1 MVALVHPI
9 MGSVLPE
16 AEVIMSKGYTLLR
29 ELIHKYNLVVIGK
42 RHPNNP
48 DSNSYMLSR
57 QDGMVIGCAG
67 YDSREGNYFFRSVNT
82 PKERGRSSEDR
93 FTYKSVKVPS
103 LMRTIE
109 KHKLIPK
116 DSLEVINKLSHTSS
130 LVSKVIEKLGS
141 FNKSS
146 GGFSGAT
153 IHELLNVA
161 FGYRDMN
168 SLSTDSINFFKKAL
182 DEYNQVD
189 ETREARLNVVKEVF
203 DKPIKFLSYDSTGT
217 FIKGTMCLAVSFDDC
232 YRLDDVKVVKM
243 EAERVRTFM
252 DDPDIAPRMA
262 MLKVT
267 AQKNSSATE
276 FVGEEGFF
284 PQYSEGYNDD
294 LGIYQV
300 DTDGWRYD
308 NFPSKPQ
315 WIFFV

>member
-16 AEVIMSKGYTLLR
+16 AEVIMSKGYPLLR
-29 ELIHKYNLVVIGK
+29 ELIHKYNLVVMGK

-48 DSNSYMLSR
+48 DSSSYMLSR

-67 YDSREGNYFFRSVNT
+67 YDNREGSYFFRSVNT
-82 PKERGRSSEDR
+82 PKERGRSAEDR
-93 FTYKSVKVPS
+93 FTYRSVKVPS
-103 LMRTIE
+103 LIRTIE
-109 KHKLIPK
+109 KFKLIPK
-116 DSLEVINKLSHTSS
+116 DSLEVVNKLSHMGS
-130 LVSKVIEKLGS
+130 LVSKVIEKHGS
-141 FNKSS
+141 FSKGY

-168 SLSTDSINFFKKAL
+168 SLPIDSIDFFRKAL

-189 ETREARLNVVKEVF
+189 ETRVARLNVVKEVF
-203 DKPIKFLSYDSTGT
+203 DKPIKFLAYDSTGT
-217 FIKGTMCLAVSFDDC
+217 FIKGSMHLSVSFDDG
-232 YRLDDVKVVKM
+232 YRLDEVKIMKM

-262 MLKVT
+262 MLKVM

-284 PQYSEGYNDD
+284 PQYAEGYHDD

>member
-16 AEVIMSKGYTLLR
+16 AEVIMSKGYPLLR
-29 ELIHKYNLVVIGK
+29 ELIHKYNLVIMGK
-42 RHPNNP
+42 RHPFNP
-48 DSNSYMLSR
+48 DSNSFILSR
-57 QDGMVIGCAG
+57 EDGMVIGCAG
-67 YDSREGNYFFRSVNT
+67 YNDREGNYFFRSVIN

-93 FTYKSVKVPS
+93 FTYKSVKMPS

-109 KHKLIPK
+109 KHKLIPS
-116 DSLEVINKLSHTSS
+116 DSLTVVNNLSHTST
-130 LVSKVIEKLGS
+130 LVSKVIEKLGNFS
-141 FNKSS
+141 KGS

-161 FGYRDMN
+161 FGYQDLK
-168 SLSTDSINFFKKAL
+168 SLSTDSIVFFKKAL

-189 ETREARLNVVKEVF
+189 ETRKARLNVVKEIF
-203 DKPIKFLSYDSTGT
+203 DKPIKFLSYDNTGT
-217 FIKGTMCLAVSFDDC
+217 FIKGSMCLDVKFDE
-232 YRLDDVKVVKM
+232 YHRLDDVKVVKM
-243 EAERVRTFM
+243 EAQRVRTFM

-267 AQKNSSATE
+267 VQKNSSATE

-284 PQYSEGYNDD
+284 PQYAEGYHED

>member
-16 AEVIMSKGYTLLR
+16 AEVIMSKGYPLLR

-42 RHPNNP
+42 RHPFNP
-48 DSNSYMLSR
+48 DSNSFMLSR
-57 QDGMVIGCAG
+57 EDGMVIGCAG

-130 LVSKVIEKLGS
+130 LVSKVIERLGS

-168 SLSTDSINFFKKAL
+168 SLPTDSINFFKKAL

-267 AQKNSSATE
+267 IQKNSSAAE

>member
-42 RHPNNP
+42 RHPNNL

-57 QDGMVIGCAG
+57 EDGMVIGCAG

-130 LVSKVIEKLGS
+130 LVSKVIERLGS

-168 SLSTDSINFFKKAL
+168 SLPTDSINFFKKAL

-262 MLKVT
+262 MLKVML
-267 AQKNSSATE
+267 QKNSSATE

-284 PQYSEGYNDD
+284 PQNSEGYNDD

>member
-42 RHPNNP
+42 RHPNNL
-48 DSNSYMLSR
+48 DSSSYMLSR
-57 QDGMVIGCAG
+57 EDGMVIGCAG
-67 YDSREGNYFFRSVNT
+67 YDSREGNYFFRTVIT

-130 LVSKVIEKLGS
+130 LVSKVIDKHG
-141 FNKSS
+141 NYGKST

-153 IHELLNVA
+153 LHELLNVA
-161 FGYRDMN
+161 FGYQDMN
-168 SLSTDSINFFKKAL
+168 SLPTDSINFFRKAL

-189 ETREARLNVVKEVF
+189 ETRKARLNVVKEVF

-217 FIKGTMCLAVSFDDC
+217 FIKGTMCLAVSFDDY

-252 DDPDIAPRMA
+252 DDPDIASRMA

-267 AQKNSSATE
+267 LQKNSSATE

>member
-16 AEVIMSKGYTLLR
+16 AEVIMSKGYPLLR
-29 ELIHKYNLVVIGK
+29 ELIHKYNLVVMGK
-42 RHPNNP
+42 RHPHNNEN
-48 DSNSYMLSR
+48 NSYMLSR

-67 YDSREGNYFFRSVNT
+67 YDNREGNYFFRTVIN
-82 PKERGRSSEDR
+82 PKERGRGSEDR
-93 FTYKSVKVPS
+93 FTYKSVKMPS

-109 KHKLIPK
+109 KYKLIPK
-116 DSLEVINKLSHTSS
+116 DSLEIVNKLSHTSS
-130 LVSKVIEKLGS
+130 LVSKVIDKHG
-141 FNKSS
+141 NYGKGS
-146 GGFSGAT
+146 GGFSGAS
-153 IHELLNVA
+153 IHELLKVA

-168 SLSTDSINFFKKAL
+168 SLPIDSIDFFKKSL

-189 ETREARLNVVKEVF
+189 ETRKVRLNVVKEVF

-217 FIKGTMCLAVSFDDC
+217 FIKGSMCLAVKFDDY

-262 MLKVT
+262 MLKVMV
-267 AQKNSSATE
+267 QKNSSATE

-284 PQYSEGYNDD
+284 PQYAEGYHDD

-300 DTDGWRYD
+300 DTEGWRYD

>member
-42 RHPNNP
+42 RHPNNL

-57 QDGMVIGCAG
+57 EDGMVIGCAG

-130 LVSKVIEKLGS
+130 LVSKVIEKHGS
-141 FNKSS
+141 FSKGT

-153 IHELLNVA
+153 LHELLNVA

-168 SLSTDSINFFKKAL
+168 SLPTDSINFFKKAL

-189 ETREARLNVVKEVF
+189 ETRKARLNVVKEVF

-267 AQKNSSATE
+267 VQKNSSATE